1 MRDDPHKDG
10 KMKWV
15 AYAVLG
21 LFCGLVVGFM
31 LDIGSRLRTDQ
42 VTSSYDPEVGV
53 LCIRSTVGLSHS
65 ISCVRYVPGTA
76 L

>member
-1 MRDDPHKDG
+1 
-10 KMKWV
+10 MKV
-15 AYAVLG
+15 AAYAVIG

-31 LDIGSRLRTDQ
+31 LDIGSRLQTDEIS
-42 VTSSYDPEVGV
+42 SSYDQQAGV